1 MTSPH
6 HPDDGPLAVD
16 DLAAALAGLRGGV
29 AFPPTPN
36 LASAV
41 SSVILSGA
49 KNLDAASRPGS
60 VETTR
65 PFLLVPRPLAYATLA
80 LVLLLGAAL
89 SFSGDLRSAVADRLG
104 LPGIRIELV
113 DETPTADPTPPSLIP
128 PAEGSEGHSSSPVSV
143 GSTLLLGEPTG
154 LAQAQAAVPYVIR
167 LPLALGAPDEVY
179 LRRLTDGPMVAVVYL
194 ARPGLPSAAE
204 TGVGALLMQ
213 FPAGPDSADIAKKVL
228 FGEGREPSGS
238 LTEVDVD
245 GQPAYWIT
253 GASELTILEDPS
265 ASYRDDPSRPSA
277 NVLLWAAGGITYRLE
292 TALPLTDALALAES
306 LAPAEGTGSRPAL
319 YYR

>member
-1 MTSPH
+1 MISH
-6 HPDDGPLAVD
+6 RSPDDGQPTVD
-16 DLAAALAGLRGGV
+16 DLDAALAGLRNAI
-29 AFPPTPN
+29 AFPPTPE
-36 LASAV
+36 LGSAV
-41 SSVILSGA
+41 SRALATAPVVAPRSARSVFTLSWPRGIA
-49 KNLDAASRPGS
+49 LAS
-60 VETTR
+60 
-65 PFLLVPRPLAYATLA
+65 LA

-89 SFSGDLRSAVADRLG
+89 SLSGDLRSAVADRLG
-104 LPGIRIELV
+104 LPGIWIELV
-113 DETPTADPTPPSLIP
+113 DETPTVGPPS
-128 PAEGSEGHSSSPVSV
+128 SPTSI
-143 GSTLLLGEPTG
+143 GSTLLLGEPMT
-154 LAQAQAAVPYVIR
+154 LAQTQAAVPYPIR
-167 LPLALGAPDEVY
+167 LPATLGAPDEVY
-179 LRRLTDGPMVAVVYL
+179 LRELTGGPMVALVYL

-228 FGEGREPSGS
+228 FGEGPEPSGS

-277 NVLLWAAGGITYRLE
+277 NVLLWAVGGITYRLE
-292 TALPLTDALALAES
+292 TALPLTDALTLAAS